1 MSDYSTTSSASI
13 LAELSNEQ
21 TSNTSN
27 ESINNNYKKM
37 ISPGSFNSNNLSDT
51 FVKQQQQ
58 QHSDSKEKSKTVCNL
73 YVNTN
78 KSDLLM
84 SGENE
89 YYDETS
95 KKAALLLSTSDM
107 NKLNSGKHN
116 ETDKKDAITK
126 AFDCLA
132 RAASCKNVKK
142 IYLLVIILH

>member
-1 MSDYSTTSSASI
+1 
-13 LAELSNEQ
+13 
-21 TSNTSN
+21 
-27 ESINNNYKKM
+27 M

-51 FVKQQQQ
+51 FVKQQQQQQ

-89 YYDETS
+89 YYDESS

-107 NKLNSGKHN
+107 NKLNSVKHN

-132 RAASCKNVKK
+132 RAASCKNVRK
-142 IYLLVIILH
+142 Y

>member
-58 QHSDSKEKSKTVCNL
+58 QQHSDSKEKSKTVCNL

-89 YYDETS
+89 YYDESS
-95 KKAALLLSTSDM
+95 KKAALLLSTSDV
-107 NKLNSGKHN
+107 NKLNSVKYN

-132 RAASCKNVKK
+132 RAASCKNVRKY
-142 IYLLVIILH
+142 IY